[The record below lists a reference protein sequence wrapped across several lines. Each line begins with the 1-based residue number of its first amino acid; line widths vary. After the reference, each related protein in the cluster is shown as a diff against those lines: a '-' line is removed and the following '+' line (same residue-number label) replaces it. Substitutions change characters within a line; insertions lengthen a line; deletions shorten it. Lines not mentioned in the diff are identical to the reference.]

1 MHKVD
6 QRGPSSQGEANDLS
20 TGFMVAFDQ
29 VKLVFFFFGEREKEK
44 AQKRIKERR
53 EQLLSQ
59 QVHMSYIGSN

>member
-29 VKLVFFFFGEREKEK
+29 VKLVFFRREGERESAEK
-44 AQKRIKERR
+44 VKRKARTAS
-53 EQLLSQ
+53 LSASPR
-59 QVHMSYIGSN
+59 VLHR

>member
-29 VKLVFFFFGEREKEK
+29 VKLVFFSERGR
-44 AQKRIKERR
+44 KRKRR
-53 EQLLSQ
+53 K
-59 QVHMSYIGSN
+59 G

>member
-29 VKLVFFFFGEREKEK
+29 VKLVFFRREGERESAEK
-44 AQKRIKERR
+44 DKRKATTAS
-53 EQLLSQ
+53 LSASPH
-59 QVHMSYIGSN
+59 VLHR